1 VTIILTMAAM
11 MAAQGGD
18 VLTLDQAV
26 DIATKNAFSIRLQQ
40 STVEKNRQKVKE
52 NEGGL
57 GPKVTL
63 SGTYTRF
70 DKEGTASFGG
80 NTIVT
85 SPIDTKQATA
95 SLQLPIDISG
105 NVGRIVRASKA
116 NLVASEETLQA
127 TQNDV
132 KLNVRKNYLSVLR
145 AEDQVEVAKLAVV
158 EAKERLKNAQA
169 ERAAGSK
176 ADVDVIRIEAQV
188 AQAESDEIVAENQ
201 WTLSKQSLNNVL
213 GRPIETDFKVSHIEG
228 LPSKPK
234 VEVDK
239 LAKAAQDNRPEV
251 KALELTQEALAF
263 IRRAAERGMNPSLT
277 LAINYVRNIDAEG
290 FSARDEQT
298 TGTLTLNIPVFDS
311 GVTRAQV
318 KQARQDEEQAKI
330 QTEQVRLG
338 ISLEVRQAITN
349 LINSSTRLEVAQR
362 QLKSAEENYRIAK
375 LRLQAGEGI
384 TLEITDALQQ
394 LTQARTG
401 AVAARYDYW
410 TAYSELQRA
419 VGTDDLQKLMGGS
432 N

>member
-1 VTIILTMAAM
+1 
-11 MAAQGGD
+11 
-18 VLTLDQAV
+18 
-26 DIATKNAFSIRLQQ
+26 
-40 STVEKNRQKVKE
+40 
-52 NEGGL
+52 
-57 GPKVTL
+57 VTL

>member
-1 VTIILTMAAM
+1 M
-11 MAAQGGD
+11 
-18 VLTLDQAV
+18 
-26 DIATKNAFSIRLQQ
+26 
-40 STVEKNRQKVKE
+40 
-52 NEGGL
+52 
-57 GPKVTL
+57 
-63 SGTYTRF
+63 
-70 DKEGTASFGG
+70 
-80 NTIVT
+80 
-85 SPIDTKQATA
+85 
-95 SLQLPIDISG
+95 
-105 NVGRIVRASKA
+105 
-116 NLVASEETLQA
+116 
-127 TQNDV
+127 
-132 KLNVRKNYLSVLR
+132 
-145 AEDQVEVAKLAVV
+145 
-158 EAKERLKNAQA
+158 
-169 ERAAGSK
+169 
-176 ADVDVIRIEAQV
+176 
-188 AQAESDEIVAENQ
+188 
-201 WTLSKQSLNNVL
+201 

>member
-1 VTIILTMAAM
+1 MTIILTMAAM

>member
-1 VTIILTMAAM
+1 MTIILTMAAM

-158 EAKERLKNAQA
+158 EA
-169 ERAAGSK
+169 
-176 ADVDVIRIEAQV
+176 
-188 AQAESDEIVAENQ
+188 
-201 WTLSKQSLNNVL
+201 
-213 GRPIETDFKVSHIEG
+213 
-228 LPSKPK
+228 
-234 VEVDK
+234 
-239 LAKAAQDNRPEV
+239 
-251 KALELTQEALAF
+251 
-263 IRRAAERGMNPSLT
+263 
-277 LAINYVRNIDAEG
+277 
-290 FSARDEQT
+290 
-298 TGTLTLNIPVFDS
+298 
-311 GVTRAQV
+311 
-318 KQARQDEEQAKI
+318 
-330 QTEQVRLG
+330 
-338 ISLEVRQAITN
+338 
-349 LINSSTRLEVAQR
+349 
-362 QLKSAEENYRIAK
+362 
-375 LRLQAGEGI
+375 
-384 TLEITDALQQ
+384 
-394 LTQARTG
+394 
-401 AVAARYDYW
+401 
-410 TAYSELQRA
+410 
-419 VGTDDLQKLMGGS
+419 
-432 N
+432 